1 MKNVWGVVAIACVL
15 GSVFTGCTASPEK
28 ACKAW
33 DERRKKLELTSGED
47 IVKDCTSELT
57 DLKKRD
63 DKAYA
68 CAAGCMTYAEQE
80 MDLLMTCPWSC
91 ENSGSGDQEESK
103 KRWQYGIAS
112 DASGAWAKDKKSKS
126 MSDEECTEAGWVIAQ
141 KKLAHG
147 VIDTYARQ
155 KHSED
160 LARDCKKQ
168 KKDES
173 AVALYKCMRT
183 AKDKDALFNCN
194 GAASSNVNLIEGCVT
209 KCSAGNEPASP
220 AYMSC
225 FNDCKAG
232 K

>member
-1 MKNVWGVVAIACVL
+1 MKNVWGMVAIAFVF
-15 GSVFTGCTASPEK
+15 GGIFTGCTPSPEK

-47 IVKDCTSELT
+47 IVKDCTSEMT

-68 CAAGCMTYAEQE
+68 CAAGCMTYPEQE
-80 MDLLMTCPWSC
+80 MELLMTCAWSC
-91 ENSGSGDQEESK
+91 ENSGSADQTETK
-103 KRWQYGIAS
+103 QRWQYGMAS
-112 DASGAWAKDKKSKS
+112 DASGAWAKDKKSDS

-141 KKLAHG
+141 KKNAHG
-147 VIDTYARQ
+147 VIDTTATK
-155 KHSED
+155 KHGED

-168 KKDES
+168 KKDKA

-183 AKDKDALFNCN
+183 AKDKNALFDCN
-194 GAASSNVNLIEGCVT
+194 GSHDAKVDLIEGCVS

-220 AYMSC
+220 AYMTC